1 MIHDLK
7 KRGPADFQAVKEIKL
22 HGYYIGRRRRRKKRA
37 SAMKNQYSPTV
48 PEPASRTCSLIS
60 FVYYSRPAK
69 SGAWRARRGQLTAQG
84 QAISAAE
91 AVPCL

>member
-1 MIHDLK
+1 MVTTLE
-7 KRGPADFQAVKEIKL
+7 GEEEE
-22 HGYYIGRRRRRKKRA
+22 GKKRA
-37 SAMKNQYSPTV
+37 SATKDQYSPTV
-48 PEPASRTCSLIS
+48 PEPASRTCTLIS
-60 FVYYSRPAK
+60 FVYHSRPAK